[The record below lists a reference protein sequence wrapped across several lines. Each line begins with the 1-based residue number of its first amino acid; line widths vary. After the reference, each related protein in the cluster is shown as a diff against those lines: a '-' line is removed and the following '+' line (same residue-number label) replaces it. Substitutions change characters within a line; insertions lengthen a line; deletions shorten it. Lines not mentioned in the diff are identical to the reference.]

1 MDKKK
6 LSPANFIGVK
16 SHNIISFGS
25 GEPDLPPPNEVY
37 TALSSYTNFKYGLIQ
52 GQENLRASLAEQYP
66 KSTENSFV
74 ITNGASEALD
84 LALRVIA
91 KYESSLSKKVLIT
104 KPFYYSYPRI
114 IEYSPQTTYISEG
127 CLSFPGLFFPVE
139 RAYGISTEYYRKDG
153 VQMSGTFVD
162 ISAKCFQ
169 HEYDHMLGKLYI
181 DGASAYKIRNARK
194 KQALWNRRKKIN
206 IR

>member
-1 MDKKK
+1 MRELILEGNPILKKRAVPFDFDNPQEDPEK
-6 LSPANFIGVK
+6 LTEELVDAIQKYEGMGLSACQIGV
-16 SHNIISFGS
+16 
-25 GEPDLPPPNEVY
+25 
-37 TALSSYTNFKYGLIQ
+37 
-52 GQENLRASLAEQYP
+52 NL
-66 KSTENSFV
+66 KVFV
-74 ITNGASEALD
+74 MRYNGGAI
-84 LALRVIA
+84 VC
-91 KYESSLSKKVLIT
+91 
-104 KPFYYSYPRI
+104 FNPRI

-181 DGASAYKIRNARK
+181 DGVSNFKLKTARK
-194 KQALWNRRKKIN
+194 KQALWKRKNGSRIS
-206 IR
+206 